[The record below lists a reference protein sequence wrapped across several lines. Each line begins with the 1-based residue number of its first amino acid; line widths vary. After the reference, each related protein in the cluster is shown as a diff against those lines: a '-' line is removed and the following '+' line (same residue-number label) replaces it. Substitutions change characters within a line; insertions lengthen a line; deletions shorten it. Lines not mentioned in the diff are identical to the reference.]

1 MAKQHSAAK
10 ISQKMWALDFL
21 QSRTSHYSISFES
34 LVSSLAGHLNSHHT
48 SQAHM
53 RLPMF
58 THLQQVSIRFK
69 TNPADQANCLS
80 RKLWTYIL
88 RLILVF
94 VFSNFHILQNDFKW
108 WSMFPQQGFAVNHV
122 VHIRRSVS
130 SFTSMDA
137 PKHRIGRRGVM
148 TLSPSALLQS
158 NLQRGKTDMWL
169 YTHLKGLSTS
179 KNETTQRTFPSQK
192 QSSCQETCNAI
203 QSWKYPNKSW
213 A

>member
-1 MAKQHSAAK
+1 MQTLCVHKSSSCSKSHFSDKTYHGAITMAKQHSAAK

-80 RKLWTYIL
+80 RKL
-88 RLILVF
+88 
-94 VFSNFHILQNDFKW
+94 
-108 WSMFPQQGFAVNHV
+108 
-122 VHIRRSVS
+122 
-130 SFTSMDA
+130 
-137 PKHRIGRRGVM
+137 
-148 TLSPSALLQS
+148 
-158 NLQRGKTDMWL
+158 
-169 YTHLKGLSTS
+169 
-179 KNETTQRTFPSQK
+179 
-192 QSSCQETCNAI
+192 
-203 QSWKYPNKSW
+203 
-213 A
+213 